1 MTTGS
6 LIDMA
11 LLPVVDALYRLLDG
25 VQPRPPERV
34 PLAEAAWRVLAAPL
48 AALRTQPPFD
58 ASAMDGYAVRAA
70 EVANVPVR
78 LTVIGVAAAGR
89 GFGGPVGAGQ
99 AVRILT
105 GAPLPEGA
113 ETIVIQENA
122 RRIADDEI
130 EVFETVAAG
139 RHIRLRGLDFAR
151 GDTLLPAGRILDPA
165 ALSLA
170 ASANHAT
177 LDVVGR
183 PLVAIIAT
191 GDELLPPGT
200 EPGPDQIIASNAY
213 GVAAIATA
221 AGARILDL
229 GIVGDNLSAIAERL
243 ADATRAGADV
253 VVTLGGASVGDHD
266 LIHEVLGTQGVT
278 LDFWKIAMRPGK
290 PLMYGRRREQR
301 FLGMP
306 GNPVASLVCSHLFL
320 KPLVARLG
328 GRQAEQDIRT
338 ASLGAPMPA
347 NDLRQDYVRARISVE
362 GNALKATPFAVQDSS
377 MLRTLADSGGLI
389 VRAPF
394 APAASEGDACTVLM
408 LR

>member
-1 MTTGS
+1 
-6 LIDMA
+6 
-11 LLPVVDALYRLLDG
+11 
-25 VQPRPPERV
+25 
-34 PLAEAAWRVLAAPL
+34 
-48 AALRTQPPFD
+48 
-58 ASAMDGYAVRAA
+58 MDGYAVRAA

-78 LTVIGVAAAGR
+78 LKVIGVAAAGR
-89 GFGGPVGAGQ
+89 GFGGTVGAGQ

-113 ETIVIQENA
+113 DTIVIQENA
-122 RRIADDEI
+122 RRVADDVI

-139 RHIRLRGLDFAR
+139 RHIRLRGLDFAQ
-151 GDTLLPAGRILDPA
+151 GDTLLAAGRVLDPA

-170 ASANHAT
+170 ASANHAS

-191 GDELLPPGT
+191 GDELMLPGT

-213 GVAAIATA
+213 GVAAIAAA
-221 AGARILDL
+221 AGARVLDL
-229 GIVGDNLSAIAERL
+229 GIVGDDPNAIAERIS
-243 ADATRAGADV
+243 DATRAGADV
-253 VVTLGGASVGDHD
+253 IVTLGGASVGDHD
-266 LIHEVLGTQGVT
+266 LVHDVLGTQGVT

-290 PLMYGRRREQR
+290 PLMYGRRGEQR

-338 ASLGAPMPA
+338 ARLGAADVGERPPA
-347 NDLRQDYVRARISVE
+347 GLCPCRSSVE
-362 GNALKATPFAVQDSS
+362 GDVLTATPYPVQDSS

-389 VRAPF
+389 IRPPF
-394 APAASEGDACTVLM
+394 APAAAEGDACTVLM